1 VGEIAPNRLGWTVE
15 RLDWAEPANQER
27 RRALNTC
34 PGWNFLQGEGV
45 WRGQLLGGCMEV
57 FDWLRGTAFWPPPSA
72 WDGAI
77 LFLETS
83 EDAPPP
89 AQLRYT
95 LRAMAALGALQRI
108 SGLLLGR
115 PGGGWPPEKF
125 NEYDQ
130 AILQVIREE
139 EGRDDLP
146 IVTGMDFGHTDPI
159 MTLPYGILAEID
171 CTKKQF
177 SILESAVV

>member
-1 VGEIAPNRLGWTVE
+1 
-15 RLDWAEPANQER
+15 
-27 RRALNTC
+27 
-34 PGWNFLQGEGV
+34 
-45 WRGQLLGGCMEV
+45 
-57 FDWLRGTAFWPPPSA
+57 
-72 WDGAI
+72 
-77 LFLETS
+77 
-83 EDAPPP
+83 
-89 AQLRYT
+89 
-95 LRAMAALGALQRI
+95 
-108 SGLLLGR
+108 LLLGR